1 MKTTVEIPDTL
12 YRQIKARAA
21 LKGQSIKDYLVDAVR
36 AKIASDKPA
45 TKKNKSKKKVWPQP
59 KPVSESKIS

>member
-21 LKGQSIKDYLVDAVR
+21 LKEQQRLADEYPNVPQYRSYLGNSHNNLGTVMHRLGKR
-36 AKIASDKPA
+36 AEAE
-45 TKKNKSKKKVWPQP
+45 TG
-59 KPVSESKIS
+59 